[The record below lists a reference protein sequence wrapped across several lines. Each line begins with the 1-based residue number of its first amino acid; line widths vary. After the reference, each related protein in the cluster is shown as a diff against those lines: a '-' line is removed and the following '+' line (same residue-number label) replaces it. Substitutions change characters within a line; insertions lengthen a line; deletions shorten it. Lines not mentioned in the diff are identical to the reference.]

1 MVVASKVKK
10 HIVLKRSKK
19 SDSGKTKKKK
29 KLTLKYNIECKNP
42 VEDGIMN
49 VNDFGTF
56 LNERIKVNGKVG
68 TMAANGVRLEVT
80 KTKLILTSEVP
91 FSKRYLKYLTKKYLK
106 RNSLRDWLRVVASSK
121 DTYEL
126 RYFRIN
132 QDDEDIGGN
141 KKDDED
147 ADNNK

>member
-1 MVVASKVKK
+1 MVAAPKAKK
-10 HIVLKRSKK
+10 HTVPKRSKK
-19 SDSGKTKKKK
+19 LESGKTSKKKK
-29 KLTLKYNIECKNP
+29 KQTIKYNLECKNP

-68 TMAANGVRLEVT
+68 NMAANGVKLEIT
-80 KTKLILTSEVP
+80 KTKIILTSEVP

-126 RYFRIN
+126 RYFQIN
-132 QDDEDIGGN
+132 QDDED
-141 KKDDED
+141 
-147 ADNNK
+147 ASDNES

>member
-1 MVVASKVKK
+1 MVATPKVKK
-10 HIVLKRSKK
+10 HTVPKRSKK
-19 SDSGKTKKKK
+19 WESGKTKKKK
-29 KLTLKYNIECKNP
+29 KKQTVKYHIECKNP

-68 TMAANGVRLEVT
+68 TMAANGVRLEVA
-80 KTKLILTSEVP
+80 KTKLTLTSEVP

-126 RYFRIN
+126 RYFQIN
-132 QDDEDIGGN
+132 QDDED
-141 KKDDED
+141 
-147 ADNNK
+147 ASDNES